1 MPCSRYAPRIPRKL
15 SFDDPMHDKRGAA
28 SSPCF
33 IISRTVSSVPC
44 CVEPPAP
51 NVTETNFG
59 LSALSCAPVA
69 RNFSIPSCV
78 FGGKNSNERSIGFM
92 GGVERARKTLAF
104 LEVALTKDQR
114 RQQPGHAASHN
125 RPHERPPKTT
135 SPPPFTPANPH

>member
-15 SFDDPMHDKRGAA
+15 SFDDPMHDKCGAA

-59 LSALSCAPVA
+59 LSVLSCAPVA

-78 FGGKNSNERSIGFM
+78 FGGKNSNEGSLGFF
-92 GGVERARKTLAF
+92 GGGGKRTRTHRV
-104 LEVALTKDQR
+104 V
-114 RQQPGHAASHN
+114 
-125 RPHERPPKTT
+125 
-135 SPPPFTPANPH
+135 